1 MSAVDLKIVAVTL
14 ATIAAYTV
22 VANVIPQVE
31 SDVPAEIAFGADVSP
46 EELLEAG
53 QELYEGGGGCLACH
67 AETPGARAPNLLTDY
82 QGEGPIGVRCD
93 DRVPGMD
100 CKEYL
105 YEALVRPSDHMVGDY
120 PPIMP
125 AADRSLTQP
134 QIWAIVAYLQ
144 SLGGEVT
151 VTAAD
156 IPDQAAGGE
165 PGAMGL
171 AAGGPEMDSTDPDVL
186 VRELCLQCHLLAGEG
201 LDLGPDFDGIG
212 NRRSAEDLRLAILDP
227 PAVVSEGYEEM
238 VGLMPVDFGRR
249 LTAEQLEA
257 VVTYLSQLR

>member
-14 ATIAAYTV
+14 ITIAAYTV

-31 SDVPAEIAFGADVSP
+31 SDVPAEIAFGADVTP
-46 EELLEAG
+46 EELVEVG
-53 QELYEGGGGCLACH
+53 EELYAGGGGCLACH
-67 AETPGARAPNLLTDY
+67 AETPGARAPNIRTDY
-82 QGEGPIGVRCD
+82 QGEGPIGVRCA

-105 YEALVRPSDHMVGDY
+105 YQALVRPTDHMVGDY

-125 AADRSLTQP
+125 AADRTLTQP

-156 IPDQAAGGE
+156 IPDQPEEGEAGA
-165 PGAMGL
+165 PGL
-171 AAGGPEMDSTDPDVL
+171 AAAGPEVDSTDPEVL
-186 VRELCLQCHLLAGEG
+186 ITELCLQCHVMAGEG

-212 NRRSAEDLRLAILDP
+212 NLRSAEELRLAILDP
-227 PAVVSEGYEEM
+227 PAVVSEGYEDM
-238 VGLMPVDFGRR
+238 VGLMPPDFGRR
-249 LTAEQLEA
+249 MTAEQLEA

>member
-1 MSAVDLKIVAVTL
+1 MSAVDLKILAVTMI
-14 ATIAAYTV
+14 TIVAYTV

-31 SDVPAEIAFGADVSP
+31 SDVPPEVAFGADVTP
-46 EELLEAG
+46 EELVEAG
-53 QELYEGGGGCLACH
+53 EQLYEGGGGCLACH
-67 AETPGARAPNLLTDY
+67 AETPGARAPNIRTDY
-82 QGEGPIGVRCD
+82 QGEGPIGARCA

-105 YEALVRPSDHMVGDY
+105 YQALVRPGDHMVGDY

-125 AADRSLTQP
+125 AADRTLTQP

-151 VTAAD
+151 VTADD
-156 IPDQAAGGE
+156 IPDEADPDDPAAPGVAAG
-165 PGAMGL
+165 
-171 AAGGPEMDSTDPDVL
+171 PEVDSTDPEVL
-186 VRELCLQCHLLAGEG
+186 ITELCLQCHMMAGEG
-201 LDLGPDFDGIG
+201 LDLGPDLDGIG
-212 NRRSAEDLRLAILDP
+212 ARRSAQELRLAILDP
-227 PAVVSEGYEEM
+227 PAVVTEGYEDM

-257 VVTYLSQLR
+257 LVNYMSELR